1 MDETKMM
8 EFVGR
13 AVGDVG
19 AVLGG
24 AMVVIGDKLGLY
36 RAMAGA
42 GSLTPAELAAR
53 TGTAERYVREWLS
66 AQAARG
72 YVSYDGDGRFSLP
85 DEHAVPLTDETS
97 PACVIGA
104 FEIAVGSVYATDTIA
119 ERFRTGD
126 GFAWGA
132 HDEHVLGGC
141 ERFFR
146 PGYLNHLASA
156 WIPALDGVE
165 AKLAAG
171 ARIADV
177 GCGHGASTLLLAEA
191 YPAST
196 VVGFDAHDGS
206 IDAARKRAADAG
218 LADRVRFEVA
228 SATTFAGTYDLVC
241 FFDCLH
247 DMGDPAGA
255 CAHVREHLAPD
266 GTLMLIEPFA
276 NDDLADNLN
285 PVGAAYYGFSTLLC
299 TPSSLSQDVGT
310 ALGAQAGEAR
320 LRDIVTARRVHDAAA
335 GGRNAVQHRARGQGG
350 TRTMRFANRS
360 TRAVSAHSA
369 GIDEQA
375 MQPFWGSAA
384 MAAVLNAEAFAADGL
399 RIPTVVREPP
409 GCPCGETA
417 LPQ

>member
-1 MDETKMM
+1 MEMNEDKLM
-8 EFVGR
+8 EFVGQ

-19 AVLGG
+19 AMLGG

-36 RAMAGA
+36 RAMQGA
-42 GSLTPAELAAR
+42 GSLTPGELAAA

-72 YVSYDGDGRFSLP
+72 YVSYDGEGRFSLP
-85 DEHAVPLTDETS
+85 DEHAVPLTDESS

-104 FEIAVGSVYATDTIA
+104 FETALGAVYATDTIA

-132 HDEHVLGGC
+132 HDDHVLGGC

-165 AKLAAG
+165 AKLRSG
-171 ARIADV
+171 ARVADV

-196 VVGFDAHDGS
+196 IVGFDAHDGS
-206 IDAARKRAADAG
+206 IGAARKRAADAG
-218 LADRVRFEVA
+218 LADRVEFDVA
-228 SATTFAGTYDLVC
+228 TATTFTGTYDLVC

-255 CAHVREHLAPD
+255 CAHVREQLAPD

-276 NDDLADNLN
+276 GDELADNLN
-285 PVGAAYYGFSTLLC
+285 LVGAAYYGFSTLLC
-299 TPSSLSQDVGT
+299 TPSSLSQEVGA

-320 LRDIVTARRVHDAAA
+320 LRDVVTAAGFRSLRRVAETPF
-335 GGRNAVQHRARGQGG
+335 NLVLEAR
-350 TRTMRFANRS
+350 
-360 TRAVSAHSA
+360 
-369 GIDEQA
+369 
-375 MQPFWGSAA
+375 
-384 MAAVLNAEAFAADGL
+384 L
-399 RIPTVVREPP
+399 
-409 GCPCGETA
+409 
-417 LPQ
+417 

>member
-1 MDETKMM
+1 MDDTKMM
-8 EFVGR
+8 AFVDR

-36 RAMAGA
+36 RSMAGA
-42 GSLTPAELAAR
+42 GPLTTAELAAR
-53 TGTAERYVREWLS
+53 TATAERYVREWLS

-72 YVSYDGDGRFSLP
+72 YVSYHGEGDGDGLFSLP
-85 DEHAVPLTDETS
+85 DEHAIPLTDETS

-126 GFAWGA
+126 GFPWGA
-132 HDEHVLGGC
+132 HDHHVLGGC

-146 PGYLNHLASA
+146 PGYLNNLASA

-165 AKLAAG
+165 AALAAG

-177 GCGHGASTLLLAEA
+177 GCGHGASTLLLAQA

-206 IDAARKRAADAG
+206 IEAARKRAADAG
-218 LADRVRFEVA
+218 LSERVRFEVG
-228 SATTFAGTYDLVC
+228 SATTFTGTYDLVC

-255 CAHVREHLAPD
+255 CAHVRDRLAPG

-276 NDDLADNLN
+276 HDDLAGNLN

-299 TPSSLSQDVGT
+299 TPSSLSQDVGA

-320 LRDIVTARRVHDAAA
+320 LRKIVTGAGFTTLRRVAE
-335 GGRNAVQHRARGQGG
+335 
-350 TRTMRFANRS
+350 T
-360 TRAVSAHSA
+360 
-369 GIDEQA
+369 
-375 MQPFWGSAA
+375 PFNI
-384 MAAVLNAEAFAADGL
+384 VLEAKA
-399 RIPTVVREPP
+399 
-409 GCPCGETA
+409 
-417 LPQ
+417 

>member
-1 MDETKMM
+1 MDETKMT
-8 EFVGR
+8 EFVER

-19 AVLGG
+19 ALLGG

-36 RAMAGA
+36 RAMSGA
-42 GSLTPAELAAR
+42 GPLTPAELAER

-72 YVSYDGDGRFSLP
+72 YVSYDGAGRFVLP

-104 FEIAVGSVYATDTIA
+104 FEIALGSVYATDTIA
-119 ERFRTGD
+119 ERFRTGTGFSWGDHD
-126 GFAWGA
+126 G
-132 HDEHVLGGC
+132 HVLGGC

-146 PGYLNHLASA
+146 PGYLNNLASE

-165 AKLAAG
+165 AKLTRG
-171 ARIADV
+171 ARVADV
-177 GCGHGASTLLLAEA
+177 GCGHGASTLLLAQT

-196 VVGFDAHDGS
+196 IVGFDAHQGS

-218 LADRVRFEVA
+218 LASTVRFDVA
-228 SATTFAGTYDLVC
+228 SATTFEGQFDLIC

-247 DMGDPAGA
+247 DMGDPAAA
-255 CAHVREHLAPD
+255 CAHVCDQLAPG

-276 NDDLADNLN
+276 NDDLSDNLN

-320 LRDIVTARRVHDAAA
+320 LREIVIGAGFKTLRRVAETPFNIVLEAK
-335 GGRNAVQHRARGQGG
+335 
-350 TRTMRFANRS
+350 
-360 TRAVSAHSA
+360 VS
-369 GIDEQA
+369 
-375 MQPFWGSAA
+375 
-384 MAAVLNAEAFAADGL
+384 
-399 RIPTVVREPP
+399 
-409 GCPCGETA
+409 
-417 LPQ
+417 

>member
-1 MDETKMM
+1 MNETKMM
-8 EFVGR
+8 DFVER

-42 GSLTPAELAAR
+42 GSLTPAELATR
-53 TGTAERYVREWLS
+53 TGTHERYVREWLS

-72 YVSYDGDGRFSLP
+72 YVTYDGDDRFSLP
-85 DEHAVPLTDETS
+85 DEHATPLTDETS

-119 ERFRTGD
+119 DRFRTGE
-126 GFAWGA
+126 GFAWGD

-146 PGYLNHLASA
+146 PGYLNNLAST

-165 AKLAAG
+165 AKLNAG
-171 ARIADV
+171 ARVADV

-218 LADRVRFEVA
+218 LADRVRFDVA
-228 SATTFAGTYDLVC
+228 SATTFDGSYDLVC

-255 CAHVREHLAPD
+255 CAHVREHLAPG

-276 NDDLADNLN
+276 NDDLTDNLN

-299 TPSSLSQDVGT
+299 TPSSLSQDIGT

-320 LRDIVTARRVHDAAA
+320 LRKIVTSAGFTALRRVAETPFNIVLEA
-335 GGRNAVQHRARGQGG
+335 RA
-350 TRTMRFANRS
+350 
-360 TRAVSAHSA
+360 
-369 GIDEQA
+369 
-375 MQPFWGSAA
+375 
-384 MAAVLNAEAFAADGL
+384 
-399 RIPTVVREPP
+399 
-409 GCPCGETA
+409 
-417 LPQ
+417 

>member
-1 MDETKMM
+1 MNETKMM
-8 EFVGR
+8 EFVDR

-36 RAMAGA
+36 RSMAGA
-42 GSLTPAELAAR
+42 GSLTPGELAAR

-119 ERFRTGD
+119 ERFRTGS

-146 PGYLNHLASA
+146 PGYLNNLASA

-171 ARIADV
+171 ARVADV
-177 GCGHGASTLLLAEA
+177 GCGHGASTLLLAES

-196 VVGFDAHDGS
+196 VVGFDAHAGS

-218 LADRVRFEVA
+218 LADRVDFEVA
-228 SATTFAGTYDLVC
+228 SATTFEGTYDLVC

-255 CAHVREHLAPD
+255 CAHVLDHLAPG
-266 GTLMLIEPFA
+266 GTLMIIEPFA
-276 NDDLADNLN
+276 ADDLAGNLT

-299 TPSSLSQDVGT
+299 TPSSLSQDVGA

-320 LRDIVTARRVHDAAA
+320 LREIVTGAGFGSLRRVAETPFNIVLEA
-335 GGRNAVQHRARGQGG
+335 RA
-350 TRTMRFANRS
+350 
-360 TRAVSAHSA
+360 
-369 GIDEQA
+369 
-375 MQPFWGSAA
+375 
-384 MAAVLNAEAFAADGL
+384 
-399 RIPTVVREPP
+399 
-409 GCPCGETA
+409 
-417 LPQ
+417 

>member
-1 MDETKMM
+1 MSEQTLETPIDETKMM

-13 AVGDVG
+13 AVDDVG

-72 YVSYDGDGRFSLP
+72 YVSYDGIGDGDGLFSLP

-97 PACVIGA
+97 AACVIGA
-104 FEIAVGSVYATDTIA
+104 FEIALGSVYATDTII

-146 PGYLNHLASA
+146 PGYLNHLATT

-171 ARIADV
+171 ARVADV
-177 GCGHGASTLLLAEA
+177 GCGHGASTVLLAEA
-191 YPAST
+191 YPAAT
-196 VVGFDAHDGS
+196 VV
-206 IDAARKRAADAG
+206 
-218 LADRVRFEVA
+218 
-228 SATTFAGTYDLVC
+228 
-241 FFDCLH
+241 
-247 DMGDPAGA
+247 
-255 CAHVREHLAPD
+255 
-266 GTLMLIEPFA
+266 
-276 NDDLADNLN
+276 
-285 PVGAAYYGFSTLLC
+285 
-299 TPSSLSQDVGT
+299 
-310 ALGAQAGEAR
+310 
-320 LRDIVTARRVHDAAA
+320 
-335 GGRNAVQHRARGQGG
+335 
-350 TRTMRFANRS
+350 
-360 TRAVSAHSA
+360 
-369 GIDEQA
+369 
-375 MQPFWGSAA
+375 
-384 MAAVLNAEAFAADGL
+384 
-399 RIPTVVREPP
+399 
-409 GCPCGETA
+409 
-417 LPQ
+417 

>member
-36 RAMAGA
+36 RCMAGA
-42 GSLTPAELAAR
+42 GALSAAELAAR

-72 YVSYDGDGRFSLP
+72 YVCYEGHGRFSLP
-85 DEHAVPLTDETS
+85 EEHAVPLTDETS

-119 ERFRTGD
+119 ERFRTGA

-146 PGYLNHLASA
+146 PGYLNNLASS
-156 WIPALDGVE
+156 WIPALEGVE
-165 AKLAAG
+165 ALLTAG

-177 GCGHGASTLLLAEA
+177 GCGHGASALLLAER
-191 YPAST
+191 YPASA
-196 VVGFDAHDGS
+196 VVGFDAHGGS
-206 IDAARKRAADAG
+206 IDAARKRAADSG

-228 SATTFAGTYDLVC
+228 SATTFDGTYDLVC

-255 CAHVREHLAPD
+255 CAHVRDHLAPG
-266 GTLMLIEPFA
+266 GTLLIIEPFA
-276 NDDLADNLN
+276 HDDLADNLN

-299 TPSSLSQDVGT
+299 TPSSLSQEVGT

-320 LRDIVTARRVHDAAA
+320 LREIVTGAGFKTLTRVAE
-335 GGRNAVQHRARGQGG
+335 
-350 TRTMRFANRS
+350 T
-360 TRAVSAHSA
+360 
-369 GIDEQA
+369 
-375 MQPFWGSAA
+375 PFNI
-384 MAAVLNAEAFAADGL
+384 VLEAKA
-399 RIPTVVREPP
+399 
-409 GCPCGETA
+409 
-417 LPQ
+417 